1 MRRWRQLE
9 QRRWRRRTCLLCY
22 MHKAWE
28 APRLRALNE
37 VLGVQLQPKE
47 LLEAVEAPWR
57 EERDEVSSEEEAEVC
72 GALQPGGLAPKR
84 VRDGSSG

>member
-1 MRRWRQLE
+1 ME
-9 QRRWRRRTCLLCY
+9 EENLL
-22 MHKAWE
+22 HKAWE

-37 VLGVQLQPKE
+37 MLDVELQPE
-47 LLEAVEAPWR
+47 ELLLEAVEAPWR

-72 GALQPGGLAPKR
+72 GPLQPGGLAPKR